1 MSLTDRLDRLGKLHE
16 ALNLTATSAH
26 VTADTA
32 ATIGLDVDRP
42 TLVKIARGLRQ
53 IEQGG

>member
-1 MSLTDRLDRLGKLHE
+1 MSLTDRIERLGKLHE
-16 ALNLTATSAH
+16 ALNLTATSAQ

-42 TLVKIARGLRQ
+42 TLVKIARGLRTL
-53 IEQGG
+53 EQGG